1 MNITSTVKLNNG
13 VEMPIFGLGVFM
25 SKEGDEVENAVKVAL
40 QIGYRHIDTA
50 AIYKNERGVGNA
62 IKASGVAR
70 KDIFITS
77 KVWNTD
83 QGYETTLAAFDAS
96 LEKLQTD
103 YLDLY
108 LVHWPKG
115 KRSVETWKAL
125 EEIYKKGRVK
135 AIGISNFLVHHL
147 KDFLSECKIMPAV
160 NQYEFHPE
168 LQQPDLLEYCLKH
181 GIQPEAWSPIMKGRV
196 NDVPL
201 LKELAEK
208 YGKTPVQVTL
218 RWEIQKRIVTIPKSV
233 TPERIISNAD
243 IFDFEITNEDMV
255 KIGGLDKNGRIG
267 FHPDEI
273 PF

>member
-1 MNITSTVKLNNG
+1 MDISLKVKLNNG
-13 VEMPIFGLGVFM
+13 VEMPWFGLGVFL
-25 SKEGDEVENAVKVAL
+25 SNEGAEVENAVKVAL
-40 QIGYRHIDTA
+40 QNGYRHIDTA
-50 AIYKNERGVGNA
+50 AIYKNERGVG
-62 IKASGVAR
+62 KAVKESGIPR
-70 KDIFITS
+70 EEIFITS

-83 QGYETTLAAFDAS
+83 QGYKTTLAAYEAS
-96 LEKLQTD
+96 LERLQMD

-108 LVHWPKG
+108 LIHWPKG

-125 EEIYKKGRVK
+125 EEIYEKGRVK

-147 KDFLSECKIMPAV
+147 EEFLPECKIMPAV

-168 LQQPDLLEYCLKH
+168 LIQPDLLEYCKKK

-201 LKELAEK
+201 MQELAAK
-208 YGKTPVQVTL
+208 YGKTPVHIVL
-218 RWEIQKRIVTIPKSV
+218 RWDIQKGVVTIPKSV

-243 IFDFEITNEDMV
+243 IFDFELSPEDMA
-255 KIGGLDKNGRIG
+255 KIDRLDKNGRIG
-267 FHPDEI
+267 FHPDSI